1 MRMILPLIDLC
12 SRYWYIACN
21 IQNVQSV
28 DTIDLRMSTAM
39 EKIIGV
45 TKARDEFRKIV
56 DEVQYRGDKYVINRH
71 GKPAVAVVPVQVYEN
86 WKQQRNRLFDLINEV
101 QAANPEA
108 DPDEVMQDVL
118 AAQQAVRTH
127 RD

>member
-1 MRMILPLIDLC
+1 
-12 SRYWYIACN
+12 
-21 IQNVQSV
+21 
-28 DTIDLRMSTAM
+28 M

-56 DEVQYRGDKYVINRH
+56 DEVQYQGDKYVISRH

-86 WKQQRNRLFDLINEV
+86 WKQQRKRLLDLISEV

-108 DPDEVMQDVL
+108 IPDEVMQDVL
-118 AAQQAVRTH
+118 AAQKAVRTH
-127 RD
+127 QD